1 MHSNIFLILMLSC
14 FMSTLALNIIAKLF
28 DKLKGTQQTLE
39 DEYIELTGD
48 LSNNI
53 TNEDLKIYFNL
64 KNQGWSILNDYDI
77 QLLKEYFKYGNE
89 HYLRIIMIIKLRNDV
104 MFLDEK
110 SLDFDFFSTIVKL
123 KKRTYEDSEKLI
135 ENIYNEN
142 NGRINKY
149 QSSIIHALLGLTVH
163 PSTIDRIFE
172 LSNVDENGYITKDDF
187 INAFKQMA

>member
-77 QLLKEYFKYGNE
+77 QLLKEYFKY
-89 HYLRIIMIIKLRNDV
+89 
-104 MFLDEK
+104 DEK

-172 LSNVDENGYITKDDF
+172 LSNVDENGYITKD
-187 INAFKQMA
+187 AFNTKYYYSLTIK

>member
-64 KNQGWSILNDYDI
+64 KNQ
-77 QLLKEYFKYGNE
+77 
-89 HYLRIIMIIKLRNDV
+89 
-104 MFLDEK
+104 DEK

-172 LSNVDENGYITKDDF
+172 LSNVDENGYITKD
-187 INAFKQMA
+187 AFNTKYYYSLTIK